1 MRLINLNDAYGN
13 TTLAKILIKFVST
26 VKKLKYNK
34 THY

>member
-13 TTLAKILIKFVST
+13 TTLVKILINFVST
-26 VKKLKYNK
+26 VKKSKYNK

>member
-13 TTLAKILIKFVST
+13 TTLVNVLIKFVST